1 MKDLAAASAAPT
13 EAPDLIKQGEQI
25 LAEAEARLLAL
36 FTQPDDQ
43 AEHSR
48 LPSILPSLK
57 LLRAARSAWCGDGH
71 DRDKA
76 QDHLR
81 LVRRQEQI
89 QERIAASLKSTGQ
102 LLANAAVELAAC
114 RLLLR
119 NEPLTVE
126 RGLISLENELR
137 ASLEE
142 LRWLLSDLQTPPL
155 LQELGLAATLTRYA
169 QRFSDHYG
177 IRVSINSAISLPR
190 LPVTVELAI
199 FRIIQEGLRNVARHA
214 RTGHALLALSSLDR
228 YWIIQISDNG
238 RGFAPGDLVDASGL
252 IDMQEWAELLQARLQ
267 ITSAPGQGTTLTL
280 RVPTDVS

>member
-1 MKDLAAASAAPT
+1 M
-13 EAPDLIKQGEQI
+13 
-25 LAEAEARLLAL
+25 
-36 FTQPDDQ
+36 
-43 AEHSR
+43 
-48 LPSILPSLK
+48 
-57 LLRAARSAWCGDGH
+57 
-71 DRDKA
+71 
-76 QDHLR
+76 
-81 LVRRQEQI
+81 RRQEQI

-126 RGLISLENELR
+126 KGLISLENELR

-214 RTGHALLALSSLDR
+214 RTGHALLALRARFRTGRLGGCQRFDR
-228 YWIIQISDNG
+228 YAGMGRTPAGASADHQRARPGHHVDPARPHRCVMIACLRMFRATAPTSRAVGCTQRTAANRSRRNANG
-238 RGFAPGDLVDASGL
+238 
-252 IDMQEWAELLQARLQ
+252 
-267 ITSAPGQGTTLTL
+267 
-280 RVPTDVS
+280 